1 MNGTPVV
8 FGVGVLKGPFLPNVH
23 SVSSLL
29 LSVPVSASVAS
40 SPSVCPFPA
49 VGGNLSFGEQHSVSF
64 AQERRLMVP
73 VMYFHSECVF
83 VKG

>member
-40 SPSVCPFPA
+40 SVCPFPA
-49 VGGNLSFGEQHSVSF
+49 VWWKPIFWRATL
-64 AQERRLMVP
+64 
-73 VMYFHSECVF
+73 CVF
-83 VKG
+83 CSGKTPDGSSDVFPFRMRLC